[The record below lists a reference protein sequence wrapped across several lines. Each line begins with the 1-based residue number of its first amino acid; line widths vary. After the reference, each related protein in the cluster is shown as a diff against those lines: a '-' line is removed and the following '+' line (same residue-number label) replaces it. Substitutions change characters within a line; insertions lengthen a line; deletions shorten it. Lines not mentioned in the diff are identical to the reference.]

1 MDIND
6 VKDRLIIKFSVSSY
20 ISYANYRNQ
29 VAVKPIYFE
38 IQNVSKSIIDNLS
51 FSISSSNGLIEPY
64 MSDPFSIESE
74 NIITPKN
81 LAFRFD
87 EKYLLSLTESERCR
101 IAFRV
106 YYNGEPIFEQEE
118 ETEIVTFDYW
128 RSTVIAVTENDDI
141 VPVHPIEYQALL
153 TSFIT
158 PNHPIVR
165 QIAVSSTNWLGKWT
179 GDPSLEGYQSKDPS
193 RVKQMV
199 AAVYAAI
206 QQKNIIYA
214 EPPKS
219 FGMGQRIRM
228 CYDIEEQHVGTCLD
242 LTLLFASVLES
253 IGLRPLLILHEGHI
267 YCGCWLVEDTFKDGV
282 IEDFTQVTKR
292 TAKGIDE
299 IVIFEC
305 TVVCAGRNVDFDEAV
320 KIANNTIQRQDFES
334 IIDVHALRT
343 RWDGYRP
350 LPLLIKEGSALHID
364 HSEREEKDITGKAE
378 GFDKIELGE
387 LKKAEV
393 NKVTYWE
400 RKLLDLSSRNALINT
415 RFKQTV
421 PIITSSLSDIE
432 DKLFEGG
439 EYAIQCFK
447 IEDADEV
454 SIEFL
459 EGIGRNAEFI
469 KEAAKQ
475 KAMFTYGTEK
485 PVNSALTK
493 IYRTAKNSLEE
504 SGSNTLYLATG
515 FLRWFEGKSARYSP
529 LILIPIDLNR
539 SAAKGF
545 SIKKRDEDTEFNVT
559 LLEMLK
565 QDYGME
571 INGLDPLPQDEHGI
585 DINKV
590 NLIIRKAIINKNGWE
605 IVEIAAIGNF
615 SFTQFVMYNDIHRS
629 IDKLARNNV
638 VSSLINGAVNYDT
651 SIPEDVDEGDVY
663 LPISVDESQLHA
675 IKMAEKGCTFVLHG
689 PPGTGKSQTI
699 TAMIANAMA
708 KGKTVLFVAEKM
720 AALEV
725 VDNRLSSLGLEP
737 FCLELHSNKAS
748 KKNVLE
754 QLDAGLNLKYKGIK
768 SDYYNYTLEDLQKL
782 RKELDE
788 YSKELHKKH
797 NCGFSLR
804 ELMDL
809 YDDID
814 SSELRTRY
822 EDVKD
827 LSSIELNRRR
837 KLIDSLIASGKEVKN
852 YNQKLLDH
860 FDIKEY
866 TLSLQYELENTLED
880 YEKALKDLKAKG
892 LSLDSYKPEIIKDD
906 NMLFMQAMEET
917 WDESFLNKDASS
929 FEARLAETNKKVL
942 FKARGIEAIRAEVS
956 SYNKTGTQ
964 FDLEDLFANIRR
976 YQELKKEYENK
987 PVEYV
992 EDENTKTI
1000 NNLRELETKLKNT
1013 GVIMGPAN
1021 DSNIESNIELS
1032 KRLADNLSQIRDYN
1046 IYKETRNECLESNL
1060 NKVVEAYEE
1069 GRSEEEII
1077 NSYTK
1082 GLYKALI
1089 MGIISESP
1097 ALNRFTGASFNEK
1110 IRQFADLDK
1119 EFCDVTKEEIYYI
1132 LAHQLP
1138 AKYESFEVNRELAIL
1153 KKAIASK
1160 GKGYSIR
1167 NLFAEIPNVLTRITP
1182 CVMMSPISVAQYLS
1196 PDMPPFDIVVFDEA
1210 SQLPTCKAVGV
1221 LARGNSAVIVGDPKQ
1236 MPPTSFFAGSYI
1248 DEENIALE
1256 DLDSILDDCL
1266 ALGLP
1271 ETHLQWHYRSRHESL
1286 IAFSNRE
1293 FYSNK
1298 MLTFPSVNDQ
1308 ERRVKYVKVKG
1319 YYDQKKGINEAEARS
1334 IIKEILRRYN
1344 SPKLRNKSLG
1354 VITFNIKQQNYIEDL
1369 LLEECKKDIE
1379 FDKWVNNPD
1388 SKVFVKNLENVQG
1401 DERDVILFSILF
1413 GPNQN
1418 RKLSLNFG
1426 PINKEGGWKR
1436 LNVAASRAKQE
1447 MVLFSIMS
1455 YDMIDLS
1462 RTSSVG
1468 GSSLRDFLEYGE
1480 RGTLASTYSEIDHSS
1495 SGLADR
1501 IIRNLEKQGYKC
1513 AKNVG
1518 NSEFKIDIAVV
1529 NPYDT
1534 DSYLLGVMLD
1544 GEVYSQ
1550 TQNTRDRE
1558 VAQISVLSSL
1568 GWNIHRIWAMDFWA
1582 DERKE
1587 MNKLFAELEQLK
1599 AEASNHIKEKEEDA
1613 IAVVNLDFEYQDEDE
1628 KQKKKRR
1635 TKSTRIAQK
1644 DVKLDSSETVLTA
1657 SKIVSNSEK
1666 GKYHQINYQYAK
1678 LEPKPIS
1685 PIELFEDDVQKLLV
1699 ERLNKIIAVEA
1710 PITVNSLVKKLL
1722 FSIQIEKVNNLVEE
1736 AINKALNQIEGKTIE
1751 ESGCYWIWNSKPED
1765 YYIYRYAEKRDINDI
1780 CDREFKNAI
1789 CLAIQEKGTMTAD
1802 DLLIQ
1807 VAINLGHTSITEDVQ
1822 NRVGATL
1829 NEMIKNKDLYV
1840 SEEGKID
1847 LR

>member
-1 MDIND
+1 MELSD
-6 VKDRLIIKFSVSSY
+6 VQARLIIKFSVSSY

-29 VAVKPIYFE
+29 KAVKPIYFE
-38 IQNVSKSIIDNLS
+38 IQNISKSTIDDLS

-64 MSDPFSIESE
+64 MSDPFSIEPE
-74 NIITPKN
+74 NMITPKT
-81 LAFRFD
+81 LAFKFD
-87 EKYLLSLTESERCR
+87 ERYLLSLTESENCV
-101 IAFRV
+101 INFKV
-106 YYNGEPIFEQEE
+106 YYQGNVLFEQEE

-128 RSTVIAVTENDDI
+128 RSTVLAITEDDDI
-141 VPVHPIEYQALL
+141 VPVMPTEYKALL

-165 QIAVSSTNWLGKWT
+165 QIAVSSTKWLGKWT
-179 GDPSLEGYQSKDPS
+179 GDPSLDGYQSKDPE
-193 RVKQMV
+193 RVKHMV
-199 AAVYAAI
+199 ASVYAAI

-228 CYDIEEQHVGTCLD
+228 CYDIEEQHVGTCMD

-253 IGLRPLLILHEGHI
+253 IGLRPILILHEGHI
-267 YCGCWLVEDTFKDGV
+267 YCGCWLVEDSFKAGV

-292 TAKGIDE
+292 IIKGIEE

-305 TVVCAGRNVDFDEAV
+305 TAVCAGRNIDFNEACKV
-320 KIANNTIQRQDFES
+320 ASNTIQRPDFEAVV
-334 IIDVHALRT
+334 DVHALRVG
-343 RWDGYRP
+343 WEGYRP
-350 LPLLIKEGSALHID
+350 LPLLIKEGSSLRID
-364 HSEREEKDITGKAE
+364 HSERQDEEITGKAQ
-378 GFDKIELGE
+378 GLDKIELGE

-400 RKLLDLSSRNALINT
+400 RKLLDLSTRNTLINT
-415 RFKQTV
+415 RFKQVV
-421 PIITSSLSDIE
+421 PIITSSVSEIE
-432 DKLFEGG
+432 DKLFEGS
-439 EYAIQCFK
+439 EYSIQSFK

-454 SIEFL
+454 TVEFL
-459 EGIGRNAEFI
+459 ENVAKNADFI
-469 KEAAKQ
+469 KEASKQ

-485 PVNSALTK
+485 PVATALNK
-493 IYRTAKNSLEE
+493 IYRNAKNSLEE

-515 FLRWFEGKSARYSP
+515 FLRWFEGKSVRYSP

-545 SIKKRDEDTEFNVT
+545 TIRKRDEDTEFNVT

-565 QDYGME
+565 QDFGME
-571 INGLDPLPQDEHGI
+571 INGLDPLPEDQHGI
-585 DINKV
+585 DIQKV
-590 NLIIRKAIINKNGWE
+590 NLIIRKATINKPGWE
-605 IVEIAAIGNF
+605 IVELCAIGNF

-629 IDKLARNNV
+629 IDKLARNKV
-638 VSSLINGAVNYDT
+638 VSSLIEGAVNYDT
-651 SIPEDVDEGDVY
+651 TIPKDVDEGDVY

-699 TAMIANAMA
+699 TAMIANAIA
-708 KGKTVLFVAEKM
+708 NGKTVLFVAEKM

-782 RKELDE
+782 RSELDE
-788 YSKELHKKH
+788 YSKELHRKQ
-797 NCGFSLR
+797 NCGYSLR

-809 YDDID
+809 YDDLEGEEIRSNYND
-814 SSELRTRY
+814 IRELTY
-822 EDVKD
+822 QD
-827 LSSIELNRRR
+827 LARRR
-837 KLIDSLIASGKEVKN
+837 KLIDSLLASGKEIKGYDQN
-852 YNQKLLDH
+852 LLSH
-860 FDIKEY
+860 FNIDDY
-866 TLSLQYELENTLED
+866 TLSLQYEIEGLFED
-880 YEKALKDLKAKG
+880 YKDAVREVKAKDI
-892 LSLDSYKPEIIKDD
+892 SFAYKPEVAEDKETVFVR
-906 NMLFMQAMEET
+906 NM
-917 WDESFLNKDASS
+917 ESGWSRELLDSDISS
-929 FEARLAETNKKVL
+929 YENRIAEANRKVL
-942 FKARGIEAIRAEVS
+942 FKAKGLEAIKEELRSYHLTQDSFDPAQAVQDIRKYQTTKAEIEARP
-956 SYNKTGTQ
+956 
-964 FDLEDLFANIRR
+964 
-976 YQELKKEYENK
+976 K
-987 PVEYV
+987 PVIEDDNLIAV
-992 EDENTKTI
+992 ERVRNIED
-1000 NNLRELETKLKNT
+1000 KLKND
-1013 GVIMGPAN
+1013 GVIIPVTDDTSFEAN
-1021 DSNIESNIELS
+1021 LKLVDTLN
-1032 KRLADNLSQIRDYN
+1032 RNLSQIRDYN
-1046 IYKETRNECLESNL
+1046 AYKQTKDECLREKL
-1060 NKVVEAYEE
+1060 DKVVEAYDR
-1069 GRSEEEII
+1069 GTDDNLIV

-1110 IRQFADLDK
+1110 IRQFKELDK
-1119 EFCDVTKEEIYYI
+1119 EFCDVTREEIYYI

-1138 AKYESFEVNRELAIL
+1138 AKYESFEVNKELAVL

-1167 NLFAEIPNVLTRITP
+1167 NLFAEIPNILTRITP

-1236 MPPTSFFAGSYI
+1236 MPPTSFFAGNYV
-1248 DEENIALE
+1248 DEENINFE

-1308 ERRVKYVKVKG
+1308 ERRVRYVKVKG
-1319 YYDQKKGINEAEARS
+1319 FYDQKKGTNEAEARS
-1334 IIKEILRRYN
+1334 IIAEIRRRYN
-1344 SPKLRNKSLG
+1344 DPRLRDKSIG

-1369 LLEECKKDIE
+1369 LLEECKKDND
-1379 FDKWVNNPD
+1379 FDSWVNREDN
-1388 SKVFVKNLENVQG
+1388 KLFVKNLENVQG

-1418 RKLSLNFG
+1418 KKLSLNFG

-1447 MVLFSIMS
+1447 MILFSIMS

-1468 GSSLRDFLEYGE
+1468 VSALRDFLEYGE
-1480 RGTLASTYSEIDHSS
+1480 RGTLISAYDERNSHS
-1495 SGLADR
+1495 SGLANR
-1501 IIRNLEKQGYKC
+1501 IIRALEEKGYRC
-1513 AKNVG
+1513 IKNVG
-1518 NSEFKIDIAVV
+1518 NSEFKIDIAV
-1529 NPYDT
+1529 T
-1534 DSYLLGVMLD
+1534 DPRNSQSYILGILLD
-1544 GEVYSQ
+1544 GDVYSK

-1568 GWNIHRIWAMDFWA
+1568 GWNIHRIWAMDYWA

-1587 MNKLFAELEQLK
+1587 ISKVLDLLEELK
-1599 AEASNHIKEKEEDA
+1599 KKTSSAAAPEDDQ
-1613 IAVVNLDFEYQDEDE
+1613 IAHVDLVFEYEDE
-1628 KQKKKRR
+1628 ESKKK
-1635 TKSTRIAQK
+1635 TKRKSKTVKIAQK
-1644 DVKLDSSETVLTA
+1644 EVKLEGDETVLTA
-1657 SKIVSNSEK
+1657 SKVVSDK
-1666 GKYHQINYQYAK
+1666 AKTRYIQINYKYAD
-1678 LEPKPIS
+1678 LPKKVINPVD
-1685 PIELFEDDVQKLLV
+1685 LFEDEVQSLIIDRMN
-1699 ERLNKIIAVEA
+1699 EIIAVEA
-1710 PITVNSLVKKLL
+1710 PITVDSLCRKLL
-1722 FSIQIEKVNNLVEE
+1722 ISIGIDNENNLVQAALTNAMNSLNGKVVEE
-1736 AINKALNQIEGKTIE
+1736 NGV
-1751 ESGCYWIWNSKPED
+1751 YWIWNQEPDK
-1765 YYIYRYAEKRDINDI
+1765 YYVYRFAEKRDLNDI
-1780 CDREFKNAI
+1780 CEREFLNAI
-1789 CLAIQEKGTMTAD
+1789 CLALQDKGTMGFE
-1802 DLLIQ
+1802 DLMMQ
-1807 VAINLGHTSITEDVQ
+1807 TAINLGHTSISEELVT
-1822 NRVGATL
+1822 RA
-1829 NEMIKNKDLYV
+1829 NKAIPKAITQKEILLL
-1840 SEEGKID
+1840 EEGKYT
-1847 LR
+1847 LG